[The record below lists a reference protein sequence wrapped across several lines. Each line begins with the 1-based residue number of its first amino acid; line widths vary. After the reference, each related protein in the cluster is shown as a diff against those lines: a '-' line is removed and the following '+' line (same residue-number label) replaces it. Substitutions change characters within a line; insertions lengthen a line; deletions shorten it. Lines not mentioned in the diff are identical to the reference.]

1 MIWLV
6 LIFLS
11 FALAITLLRLRA
23 HRRALSALHMAIL
36 QRQSLLRENLPSRTD
51 AAWRSLCDAAN
62 HLIADI
68 ARLDRQRAGQ
78 LAQLEATLG
87 SLQEAVLV
95 IDAAN
100 TVLLANKALGAIFPR
115 ADAILHRRLETVV
128 HNAAFLRYVE
138 AVRRDGARPQEE
150 IGFADASA
158 SAAVAW
164 LEVTGTVIPDL
175 HIGQP
180 PCALFVLHNIT
191 RQKRLEAVRK
201 DFVANVSHEL
211 RTPLSVIKGYVET
224 IIESGGELPA
234 AQRNRFLVTIQ
245 RHTDRL
251 NSIIEDLLVLSRLES
266 GKAGLLQCESA
277 DLVHLVQG
285 IVEDYRS
292 RPAAARHELHFSPG
306 PAAGA
311 LPPLAFDP
319 SKLALVFHNLLD
331 NALNHTPAGS
341 RIDIV
346 LQLAG
351 AEAEVCI
358 RDNGPGIPAADL
370 PHIFE
375 RFYRVDKGRGRD
387 TGGTGLGLS
396 IVKHI
401 VQLHG
406 GRVRVE
412 SLRGRGTAFFFTLP
426 LSSRPSRAA
435 RPPPPPPPPPGT
447 LPPCHVPTP
456 PCHVPAP
463 PCHVP
468 APPCHVPTPPCHV
481 PTPPCHV

>member
-1 MIWLV
+1 MIWLALILLSLV
-6 LIFLS
+6 L
-11 FALAITLLRLRA
+11 AVTLLRLLA

-36 QRQSLLRENLPSRTD
+36 QRQPLLQENLPTRTD
-51 AAWRSLCDAAN
+51 TAWRSLCEAAN

-68 ARLDRQRAGQ
+68 ARLDRQRVGQ

-150 IGFADASA
+150 IEFADDT
-158 SAAVAW
+158 SAAVTW

-180 PCALFVLHNIT
+180 PCVLFVLHNIT

-234 AQRNRFLVTIQ
+234 AQRDKFLLTIQ

-251 NSIIEDLLVLSRLES
+251 NSIIEDLLTLSRLES
-266 GKAGLLQCESA
+266 GKAGLQREPA
-277 DLVHLVQG
+277 DLVRLVQG
-285 IVEDYRS
+285 ILDDYRS

-306 PAAGA
+306 SAP
-311 LPPLAFDP
+311 LPLAFDP
-319 SKLALVFHNLLD
+319 LKLSLVFHNLLD
-331 NALNHTPAGS
+331 NALNYTPAGS
-341 RIDIV
+341 RIDIT
-346 LQLAG
+346 LQLKG
-351 AEAEVCI
+351 SEVEVCV
-358 RDNGPGIPAADL
+358 RDNGPGIPSADL
-370 PHIFE
+370 PHLFE

-412 SLRGRGTAFFFTLP
+412 STQGRGTAFFFTLP
-426 LSSRPSRAA
+426 VSSRPS
-435 RPPPPPPPPPGT
+435 
-447 LPPCHVPTP
+447 
-456 PCHVPAP
+456 
-463 PCHVP
+463 
-468 APPCHVPTPPCHV
+468 
-481 PTPPCHV
+481 